1 MSEISTNLH
10 PTIQA
15 PVLIVDDNP
24 NNLKVLAQQIKGAG
38 WKVAIAKNGRT
49 AIDLAQQNPP
59 TLILLDVIMPELDGF
74 ETCKQLKSLPE
85 TKDIPVI
92 FMTAL
97 NDTNNKVKGL
107 SIGGVDY
114 ITKPFQVEEVLAR
127 ISLHCQLSSLNQK
140 LEQQNQF
147 LEEKVDQRTAELVAT
162 LDSLQY
168 AQKRLERSF
177 EEVKHAKE
185 LAESANL
192 AKSQFLAN
200 MSHEFRTP
208 LTAIIGFADF
218 LTLSEPD
225 LSTQSLQSLQ
235 AIIDAGEKLLK
246 MVCDILTLS
255 EATENRLEL
264 NLETFDLEELLRE
277 IEDSSQTQLRKNN
290 NQLDIKIQDVGTIHS
305 DREKVKQSV
314 ELILE
319 NACKF
324 TKSGHIKVNAFWQ
337 NELKQSGQ
345 PVLFIEIEDTGIGIS
360 AEQIPN
366 IFLPFSQGD
375 NSSTRHYEGA
385 GLGLSLAKELVQIL
399 EGEVTVRSE
408 LGIGSV
414 FSIIL
419 PLATKESTIDA
430 A

>member
-360 AEQIPN
+360 PEQISN

>member
-324 TKSGHIKVNAFWQ
+324 TKSGHIKVNSFWQ

-385 GLGLSLAKELVQIL
+385 GLGLSLAKKLVQML

>member
-385 GLGLSLAKELVQIL
+385 GLGLSLAKKLVQML